1 MRKLLEAVSLLM
13 SFITSNVTV
22 FTVLVIKWLLH
33 TELIFIVKLVM
44 SHYNNKYM
52 LILGNCD

>member
-44 SHYNNKYM
+44 SHYNN
-52 LILGNCD
+52 